1 MSNGGGVSSVSLL
14 PKLKSFSTLGSE
26 ISGFKLREGDS
37 EKWLGGAGLPV
48 GEPGHELTSE
58 K

>member
-1 MSNGGGVSSVSLL
+1 MSNGGGVSSISLL

-26 ISGFKLREGDS
+26 ISGLREGDS
-37 EKWLGGAGLPV
+37 ETWLGGAGLP
-48 GEPGHELTSE
+48 EPGHELTSE